1 MGMSTI
7 LDILASVIMGGLL
20 LTTVLRLSDSAA
32 EKNYNYSG
40 ELSLQQNLVT
50 IAQIMEYDFRKMGYC
65 KIWENFPDPT
75 KAIAYADTSSIK
87 FYADID
93 NDGNIDSVSYY
104 LGPVSE
110 LSGTPN
116 PRDRFLYRV
125 VNIEAPSGVN
135 LGVTQFHLVYFDAL
149 GDTLSWPITQPSLI
163 NSYEIN
169 IRVESVYAYE
179 EKYSSAFWRQIRL
192 VARNLR
198 NR

>member
-1 MGMSTI
+1 MGFSTI
-7 LDILASVIMGGLL
+7 IDILASVIMGGLL
-20 LTTVLRLSDSAA
+20 LITVLRLSDAAA
-32 EKNYNYSG
+32 EKTYNYGG

-65 KIWENFPDPT
+65 KVWEKFPDPT

-93 NDGNIDSVSYY
+93 NDGNIDSVRYY

-125 VNIEAPSGVN
+125 INTETPSGVN
-135 LGVTQFHLVYFDAL
+135 LGVTQFYLIYFDAL
-149 GDTLSWPITQPSLI
+149 GDTLSLPITQPSLI
-163 NSYEIN
+163 SSYEIN
-169 IRVESVYAYE
+169 IRVESVYAYD

>member
-1 MGMSTI
+1 MGFSTI
-7 LDILASVIMGGLL
+7 IDILASVIMGGML
-20 LTTVLRLSDSAA
+20 LTIVLRLSDSAA
-32 EKNYNYSG
+32 EKTYNYSG

-50 IAQIMEYDFRKMGYC
+50 IAQILENDFRKMGYC
-65 KIWENFPDPT
+65 KDWEKFPDPT
-75 KAIAYADTSSIK
+75 KAIAAADTSSIK
-87 FYADID
+87 FYADI
-93 NDGNIDSVSYY
+93 NSDGNMDSIQYY

-125 VNIEAPSGVN
+125 VNTETPVGVN
-135 LGVTQFHLVYFDAL
+135 LGVTEFYMIYFDAL
-149 GDTLSWPITQPSLI
+149 GDSLHFPIAQPSLI

-169 IRVESVYAYE
+169 IKVESVYAYDD
-179 EKYSSAFWRQIRL
+179 KYSSAFWRQIRL

>member
-1 MGMSTI
+1 MGFSTI
-7 LDILASVIMGGLL
+7 LDILASVIMGGMLL
-20 LTTVLRLSDSAA
+20 IIVLRLSDSAA
-32 EKNYNYSG
+32 EKTHNYSG

-50 IAQIMEYDFRKMGYC
+50 IAQILENDFRKMGYC
-65 KIWENFPDPT
+65 KDWEKFPDPT
-75 KAIAYADTSSIK
+75 KSIAAADTSSIK
-87 FYADID
+87 FYADI
-93 NDGNIDSVSYY
+93 NSDGNMDSILYY

-125 VNIEAPSGVN
+125 VNTETPVGVN
-135 LGVTQFHLVYFDAL
+135 LGVTEFFMIFFDAL
-149 GDTLSWPITQPSLI
+149 GDTLLFPITQPSLI

-169 IRVESVYAYE
+169 IRVESVYAYDD
-179 EKYSSAFWRQIRL
+179 KYSSAFWRQIRL